1 MVFSVA
7 FPAEADTQPSPNLS
21 IISTM
26 HASSLDICQSVYG
39 ETPSSQDA
47 IERFYEPNAVYENP
61 VMTTTSRAML
71 SDVYRFSRQFNAI
84 DIPRPLA
91 VIYTLFGVK
100 PPEYVD
106 KPLLHALRAWSEI
119 GDISEAEAFD
129 GHRKTIVEHSLNVL
143 FLPGLHT
150 DCSPNFGHSTD
161 SLLSVPQHPNHP
173 GIRVP
178 GTSLNV
184 PSPLHFRLHI
194 ITRLVFN
201 EQGRITHHRDFWDIR
216 DIMRLIPG
224 VPFAQWIGSRV
235 VGLGLTYVARA
246 WMKGSKT
253 SNSEEKKGQKGPGS
267 VCRDESGDLELGIGH
282 GIARKP
288 SRARSASSIG

>member
-1 MVFSVA
+1 MVSSVP
-7 FPAEADTQPSPNLS
+7 FPAEPDTQPSPNLS
-21 IISTM
+21 VISAM

-47 IERFYEPNAVYENP
+47 VERFYEHNAGYENP
-61 VMTTTSRAML
+61 VMTTTSRSML
-71 SDVYRFSRQFNAI
+71 SDVYRFSRQLNAV

-91 VIYTLFGVK
+91 VIYTLFGLK
-100 PPEYVD
+100 PPEYVN

-129 GHRKTIVEHSLNVL
+129 GHRKTIVEHTLNVL

-150 DCSPNFGHSTD
+150 DSSPNFGHSTD
-161 SLLSVPQHPNHP
+161 SLPTLPQHPNHP

-194 ITRLVFN
+194 MTRLIFN

-216 DIMRLIPG
+216 DVMRLIPG
-224 VPFAQWIGSRV
+224 VPLAQWIGSRV
-235 VGLGLTYVARA
+235 VGLGVTYVARA
-246 WMKGSKT
+246 WMKKSQNPSSK
-253 SNSEEKKGQKGPGS
+253 EREGEKGPGS
-267 VCRDESGDLELGIGH
+267 VWQDESGDIEH
-282 GIARKP
+282 GTATKTSHI
-288 SRARSASSIG
+288 RSASSIG